1 MKSAIKRLVRRFGYD
16 IRRHHEASS
25 ETARLATMLAHHK
38 INLVLDVGANV
49 GQFAINLRTNL
60 GYRARIVSFEPLQ
73 APHAALSKSAQ
84 KDPFWEV
91 APLAAI
97 GALDGEIEIN
107 VSGNSVSS
115 SILPML
121 DSHTSAAPDSLY
133 RGIEKVP
140 LRRLDTLALQY
151 IEEESRIF
159 LKVDT
164 QGYEREVL
172 EGAPAILR
180 KAVGVALEVSLEPLY
195 RGDRLM
201 PEMVHYMEDIG
212 FDLWGVSPA
221 FVDERT
227 GRTLQLDALFFR
239 SQRLER

>member
-1 MKSAIKRLVRRFGYD
+1 MKSAIKRLLRKFGYD
-16 IRRHHEASS
+16 IRRYHETSS
-25 ETARLATMLAHHK
+25 ETARFSTMLAHHR

-49 GQFAINLRTNL
+49 GQFAINLRTNF
-60 GYRARIVSFEPLQ
+60 GYRGRIVSFEPLR
-73 APHAALSKSAQ
+73 APHAALSKSSQ
-84 KDPFWEV
+84 KDPLWEV

-121 DSHTSAAPDSLY
+121 DSHAKAAPDSRY
-133 RGIEKVP
+133 RGVEKVP
-140 LRRLDTLALQY
+140 LHRLDTLAMQY
-151 IEEESRIF
+151 IEEGSRIF

-164 QGYEREVL
+164 QGYERQVL

-201 PEMVHYMEDIG
+201 PEMVHYMEGIG

-227 GRTLQLDALFFR
+227 GRSLQLDALFFR
-239 SQRLER
+239 SQKLEH

>member
-1 MKSAIKRLVRRFGYD
+1 
-16 IRRHHEASS
+16 
-25 ETARLATMLAHHK
+25 
-38 INLVLDVGANV
+38 
-49 GQFAINLRTNL
+49 
-60 GYRARIVSFEPLQ
+60 
-73 APHAALSKSAQ
+73 
-84 KDPFWEV
+84 
-91 APLAAI
+91 
-97 GALDGEIEIN
+97 
-107 VSGNSVSS
+107 
-115 SILPML
+115 
-121 DSHTSAAPDSLY
+121 
-133 RGIEKVP
+133 